1 MKSKSFLDSDNID
14 ASMKKNINEAT
25 VAEPL
30 GEYIDRVHNGNK
42 SAYAR
47 AIKKTPQHVRKMI
60 DRGDIVIDGE
70 LYGKRGW

>member
-1 MKSKSFLDSDNID
+1 MTDKSPKPR
-14 ASMKKNINEAT
+14 T
-25 VAEPL
+25 VRTYETL
-30 GEYIDRVHNGNK
+30 EEYIDRVHEGNK